1 MIFLDTGFLF
11 AYVSERDKDHRRV
24 NDVLDAHRAQRLA
37 DLLLTTNHIVVE
49 TITLVRKR
57 GHRDPGTRHDL
68 AVKVG
73 RQLNAGVFGQV
84 HHASAEEEQEAF
96 AYFEKHRDKNY
107 SIVDCLSFV
116 IMEKRG
122 IREAWAVD
130 EDFTHR
136 FVARP
141 GPRPK

>member
-11 AYVSERDKDHRRV
+11 AYVSENDKDHARV
-24 NDVLDAHRAQRLA
+24 NEVLEAHRGQRLA
-37 DLLLTTNHIVVE
+37 DLLMTTNHVVAE
-49 TITLVRKR
+49 TITLVSKR
-57 GHRDPGTRHDL
+57 GHRDPGIRHDL

-73 RQLNAGVFGQV
+73 RQLHAGVFGQV
-84 HHASAEEEQEAF
+84 HHASAEEEREAF
-96 AYFEKHRDKNY
+96 AYFERHRDKSY

-116 IMEKRG
+116 VMAKRA

-136 FVARP
+136 FTARP
-141 GPRPK
+141 GPAR